1 MVHYILQCNLQ
12 VQPKLLCNYQIDL
25 HDELA
30 TLQVKILKR
39 YNNLIL
45 IMHKQSI
52 AIHYSV
58 MSEDINAQSLLFL
71 HVAFYIL

>member
-1 MVHYILQCNLQ
+1 
-12 VQPKLLCNYQIDL
+12 
-25 HDELA
+25 
-30 TLQVKILKR
+30 
-39 YNNLIL
+39 
-45 IMHKQSI
+45 MHKQSI